1 MKLYLSSVLT
11 ALVLFFAPVKGII
24 LIVAL
29 ATIIDTCFGVWKSIN
44 FKEPVTSKIFRNG
57 LVPKLLSYIAVVM
70 LVYASD
76 VIIIN
81 ALTISVVSVKFISTK
96 IIALIL
102 LSIEVKS
109 MDESFVKVKGYSFID
124 KSRLIINK
132 LKDIKKELR

>member
-1 MKLYLSSVLT
+1 MKIYLSSVLT
-11 ALVLFFAPVKGII
+11 ALVLFFAPIKGII

-29 ATIIDTCFGVWKSIN
+29 ATIIDTCFGVWKSIKL
-44 FKEPVTSKIFRNG
+44 KEPVTSKIFRNG

-96 IIALIL
+96 IISLIL

-124 KSRLIINK
+124 KSKLIINK